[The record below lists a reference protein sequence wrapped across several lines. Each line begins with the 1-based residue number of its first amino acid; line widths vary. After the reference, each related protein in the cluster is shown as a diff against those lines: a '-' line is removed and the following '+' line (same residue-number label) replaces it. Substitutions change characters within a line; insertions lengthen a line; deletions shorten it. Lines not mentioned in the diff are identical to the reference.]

1 MDVYFNV
8 VLPSGPTPLGGW
20 PVAIYG
26 TGTEGA
32 KDTWLLRVA
41 ASNAAQG
48 IATVSINYYG
58 RGFGPLST
66 ITVNSQSGGPVTFL
80 AGGRSVDQLGNGDF
94 GDGFGGRIALN
105 PMISIRDSHRQTA
118 ADWMQLV
125 RVIQT
130 GVDVEED
137 GISDLDPSR
146 IYYFGNSLGGLMG
159 PLFMA
164 VEPDVHAG
172 VLNAFGGSQAVN
184 TRLSTARQPN
194 WGLVLQQRIPSLINA
209 PGITRSDGV
218 ATSAPFFHENLPLRD
233 GVPLAVRLADGTD
246 AIIQSPVIS
255 TVTGAMEIQDVMER
269 REWILMAG
277 EAVAYAPHLRKSPL
291 DGVP

>member
-1 MDVYFNV
+1 MTWGQQTRVNAPLSPVNLATELTALRDLVPGAVGRIAYGKYTSPEYLVHPGENIPAVATGTGTPQVQSNMDVYFNL
-8 VLPSGPTPLGGW
+8 VLPSGPTPAGGW

-26 TGTEGA
+26 TGQEGA
-32 KDTWLLRVA
+32 KDTGLLRVA
-41 ASNAAQG
+41 ASNAAKA

-66 ITVNSQSGGPVTFL
+66 LTVDSSTEGPVTFL
-80 AGGRSVDQLGNGDF
+80 AGGRSVDQLGNGEF
-94 GDGFGGRIALN
+94 GGGVGGRIALN

-130 GVDVEED
+130 GVDVD
-137 GISDLDPSR
+137 ADHIKDLDSSR
-146 IYYFGNSLGGLMG
+146 IYFMGNSVGALMG

-164 VEPDVHAG
+164 VEPDVHTG
-172 VLNAFGGSQAVN
+172 VLNAFGGAQATN

-209 PGITRSDGV
+209 PGITR
-218 ATSAPFFHENLPLRD
+218 
-233 GVPLAVRLADGTD
+233 
-246 AIIQSPVIS
+246 
-255 TVTGAMEIQDVMER
+255 
-269 REWILMAG
+269 
-277 EAVAYAPHLRKSPL
+277 
-291 DGVP
+291 